1 MRPQNVILEPPRDR
15 SSVTDSSQSPVA
27 VWTRRI
33 LVAEDDDCLRRFM
46 SMGLSCNGFTVQG
59 ASDGEQAWEALL
71 HQHYDL
77 LVTDNE
83 MPRLTGIDLIKR
95 IRKEDMRLPV
105 IVASGTFPSE
115 SADSIVQLKIAA
127 VLPKPFTIL
136 ELRDAVRNVL
146 ASCDG
151 VMGPI
156 KYPSLIPG
164 RAD

>member
-1 MRPQNVILEPPRDR
+1 MDMRPQNVVLAPPRDCSR
-15 SSVTDSSQSPVA
+15 VTDSSQPPGP

-33 LVAEDDDCLRRFM
+33 LVAEDDDCLRRLI
-46 SMGLSCNGFTVQG
+46 SMVLSCHGFTVQG

-105 IVASGTFPSE
+105 IVASGTFPPE
-115 SADSIVQLKIAA
+115 SAGNGGQLQIAT

-136 ELRDAVRNVL
+136 QLRDAVRGAL
-146 ASCDG
+146 ASRNG
-151 VMGPI
+151 
-156 KYPSLIPG
+156 
-164 RAD
+164 